1 MEARAASKNTL
12 IVTDNDHMNR
22 RLIIF
27 FLLIVSLLFSGCSTS
42 RVITARH
49 EPLISAYSEIPEE
62 QLLDIGIVIFD
73 PGLDREY
80 SEDEMIMPGVRKAEA
95 RFIPVHLKH
104 TLQQSGQWGA
114 VRVIPSELETADVVI
129 NGKILESDGEVL
141 SLKVT
146 AMDSTGRVWL
156 DNIYQ
161 GEKNSSMVYG
171 NIIRGKNDAF
181 QSVYNAIA
189 NDLMRELRQQSG
201 KQIQNIQR
209 VSTLRFSK
217 SIMPYAFSGYIG
229 RDKNQQLQAVR
240 FPADDDQMFA
250 RIQKIKG
257 RDEMLIDTIDSY
269 YDQFYTEMWESYG
282 AWRANHLE
290 EVVAYRE
297 MKASALNRYLLGAA
311 SIAGAVALAM
321 AGVDGTSLLQGAMIA
336 GGGYAIKTGF
346 DKSEEAQINADAIKE
361 LDQSFDAEV
370 KPQIIE
376 VDGQTLELT
385 GSARVQ
391 YQTWRKMLRELYM
404 METGFEPGR
413 IPPSPSIDV
422 LVQ

>member
-1 MEARAASKNTL
+1 MNETE
-12 IVTDNDHMNR
+12 NDHMNR

-27 FLLIVSLLFSGCSTS
+27 ILILNALLFSGCSTS
-42 RVITARH
+42 RVVTVRQ

-62 QLLDIGIVIFD
+62 RLLDIGIVIFD
-73 PGLDREY
+73 PGLEKGY

-95 RFIPVHLKH
+95 RFFPVHLKH

-114 VRVIPSELETADVVI
+114 VRVIPSELETPDIII

-141 SLKVT
+141 SLKIT
-146 AMDSTGRVWL
+146 ARDSTGKVWL
-156 DNIYQ
+156 DTVYE
-161 GEKNSSMVYG
+161 GEQAGSMAYG
-171 NIIRGKNDAF
+171 TIIRGKNDAF

-189 NDLMRELRQQSG
+189 NDLTRELRVKSG
-201 KQIQNIQR
+201 EQISNIQR
-209 VSTLRFSK
+209 VSTLRFSE
-217 SIMPYAFSGYIG
+217 SIMPYAFSGYID
-229 RDKNQQLQAVR
+229 RDADQQLQAVR
-240 FPADDDQMFA
+240 FPADNDKMFA
-250 RIQKIKG
+250 RIQKIQG

-346 DKSEEAQINADAIKE
+346 DKSEEAQINADAIEE
-361 LDQSFDAEV
+361 LDQSFDAEI
-370 KPQIIE
+370 KPQVIE
-376 VDGQTLELT
+376 IDGQTLELT
-385 GSARVQ
+385 GSAHSQ
-391 YQTWRKMLRELYM
+391 YQTWKKMLRELYKV
-404 METGFEPGR
+404 ETGFEPGQ
-413 IPPSPSIDV
+413 PLPHAPSVGV
-422 LVQ
+422 LQQ

>member
-1 MEARAASKNTL
+1 MKIFLQLENDLNETE
-12 IVTDNDHMNR
+12 NDHMNR
-22 RLIIF
+22 V
-27 FLLIVSLLFSGCSTS
+27 LIVFILVLNALLFSGCSTS
-42 RVITARH
+42 RVVSVRQ

-62 QLLDIGIVIFD
+62 RLIDIGIVIFD
-73 PGLDREY
+73 PGLDQGY
-80 SEDEMIMPGVRKAEA
+80 SDDEMITPGVRKAEA
-95 RFIPVHLKH
+95 RFFPVHLKH

-114 VRVIPSELETADVVI
+114 VRVIPSELETPDVII

-141 SLKVT
+141 SLKIT
-146 AMDSTGRVWL
+146 ARDSTGKIWL
-156 DNIYQ
+156 DSVYR
-161 GEKNSSMVYG
+161 GEVASSMAYG
-171 NIIRGKNDAF
+171 TIIRGKSDAF

-189 NDLMRELRQQSG
+189 NDLTRELRMKDG

-209 VSTLRFSK
+209 VSTLRFSE
-217 SIMPYAFSGYIG
+217 SIMPYAFSGYID
-229 RDKNQQLQAVR
+229 RDTHQQLQAVR
-240 FPADDDQMFA
+240 FPADDDKMFS
-250 RIQKIKG
+250 RIQKIQG

-282 AWRANHLE
+282 AWRANHLD
-290 EVVAYRE
+290 EVIAYRE

-370 KPQIIE
+370 QPQVIE
-376 VDGQTLELT
+376 IDGQTLELT
-385 GSARVQ
+385 GSARNQ
-391 YQTWRKMLRELYM
+391 YQTWRKMLRELYKV
-404 METGFEPGR
+404 ETGFEPGQ
-413 IPPSPSIDV
+413 PPPVPSVGV
-422 LVQ
+422 LQQ